1 MKHEYTEKQKETIRG
16 AAMLLMAQLG
26 RTVGDPEIQAEIALS
41 KARARALVEK
51 FIKHGL
57 CD

>member
-41 KARARALVEK
+41 KARALVEK